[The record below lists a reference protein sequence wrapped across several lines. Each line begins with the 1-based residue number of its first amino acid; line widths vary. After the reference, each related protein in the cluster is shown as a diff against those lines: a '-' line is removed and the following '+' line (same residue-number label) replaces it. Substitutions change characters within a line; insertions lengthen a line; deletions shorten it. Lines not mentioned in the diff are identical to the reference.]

1 MKDVLC
7 LARRGFSL
15 IELMVV
21 LVIMGLLMTFALDQY
36 TKDVEFTK
44 RTRARM
50 DLEEL
55 AKSVRLYNIREE
67 KSFSVATFTQQALA
81 TFIGTYLESTP
92 PLDPWGHPYKHKCEL
107 GILYS
112 FGPDGRDGFDDPTAT
127 MSDDVVMRY
136 LPDGFYM
143 TKAEYVDLNRNNQI
157 DFGDAI
163 EVFFSRPAK
172 FRGVSQ
178 FDFQTQDPAKA
189 LGSSM
194 VNAASSG
201 MSLQIVFS
209 PTILPTLEMGKTKLL
224 IRPYQEGIRD
234 CSAEAVPPATD
245 VAVIINRRKN

>member
-1 MKDVLC
+1 
-7 LARRGFSL
+7 
-15 IELMVV
+15 MVV

-67 KSFSVATFTQQALA
+67 KTFSVATFTQQALA
-81 TFIGTYLESTP
+81 TFVGTYLESTP
-92 PLDPWGHPYKHKCEL
+92 PMDPWGHPYKHKSEL

-112 FGPDGRDGFDDPTAT
+112 LGPDGDDGFDDPTAT

-136 LPDGFYM
+136 LPEGFYM

-163 EVFFSRPAK
+163 EVFFSRPGR
-172 FRGVSQ
+172 FRSVSQ
-178 FDFQTQDPAKA
+178 FNFETQEPSKA
-189 LGSSM
+189 LGDAM
-194 VNAASSG
+194 VSAASSG
-201 MSLQIVFS
+201 LSLQIVFS
-209 PTILPTLEMGKTKLL
+209 PPNLPKIEIGKTKLL
-224 IRPYQEGIRD
+224 IRPFQEGIRD
-234 CSAEAVPPATD
+234 CSAEAVAPATD
-245 VAVIINRRKN
+245 VAVIVNRRKN